1 MLDLLASRKALEDAS
16 GGAEDGGPG
25 GRRSRKKGQHDVNDF
40 SLVSVELCKSTNMKH
55 EAAASGGGGF
65 AVASDRVRDRK
76 AALNFITVTPRQL
89 IEKEG
94 KVAKSVSVNV
104 FTREVRA
111 TRDLIGHKEDFRV
124 NAQYLM
130 ATATVG
136 EELSTEQELGEQ
148 SVSLCEDETSVFLQT
163 SLLQPN
169 QLSPEKDKTA
179 GNITMCILDVQNE
192 LYRVTHHV
200 ES

>member
-1 MLDLLASRKALEDAS
+1 M
-16 GGAEDGGPG
+16 
-25 GRRSRKKGQHDVNDF
+25 RR
-40 SLVSVELCKSTNMKH
+40 
-55 EAAASGGGGF
+55 
-65 AVASDRVRDRK
+65 RVRDRK

-94 KVAKSVSVNV
+94 KEVKSVRVNV
-104 FTREVRA
+104 FTKDVRA

-179 GNITMCILDVQNE
+179 PAAGNITI
-192 LYRVTHHV
+192 
-200 ES
+200 

>member
-1 MLDLLASRKALEDAS
+1 M
-16 GGAEDGGPG
+16 PP
-25 GRRSRKKGQHDVNDF
+25 
-40 SLVSVELCKSTNMKH
+40 
-55 EAAASGGGGF
+55 
-65 AVASDRVRDRK
+65 RVRDRK

-94 KVAKSVSVNV
+94 KEVKSVRVNV
-104 FTREVRA
+104 FTKDVRA
-111 TRDLIGHKEDFRV
+111 TTRDLIGHKEDFRV

-169 QLSPEKDKTA
+169 QLSPEKEKTA
-179 GNITMCILDVQNE
+179 GNITILNVPKNA
-192 LYRVTHHV
+192 LYLQGGPSGR
-200 ES
+200 EPGWG

>member
-1 MLDLLASRKALEDAS
+1 MGLLNTL
-16 GGAEDGGPG
+16 
-25 GRRSRKKGQHDVNDF
+25 
-40 SLVSVELCKSTNMKH
+40 
-55 EAAASGGGGF
+55 
-65 AVASDRVRDRK
+65 
-76 AALNFITVTPRQL
+76 
-89 IEKEG
+89 KE
-94 KVAKSVSVNV
+94 VKSVRVNV
-104 FTREVRA
+104 FTREVRV

-148 SVSLCEDETSVFLQT
+148 SVSLCEDETSIFLQT

-179 GNITMCILDVQNE
+179 PAGKISITNVYSSLG
-192 LYRVTHHV
+192 LHLVTCSDIRSCQVYVLENSVSVRSCHLAQ
-200 ES
+200 SSIKIIIFRIKSSK

>member
-40 SLVSVELCKSTNMKH
+40 SLVAVELCKSTNMKH
-55 EAAASGGGGF
+55 ETTSGGGF
-65 AVASDRVRDRK
+65 ASDRVRDRK

-94 KVAKSVSVNV
+94 KEVKSVRVNV
-104 FTREVRA
+104 FTKDVRA

-179 GNITMCILDVQNE
+179 PAAGNITI
-192 LYRVTHHV
+192 
-200 ES
+200 

>member
-1 MLDLLASRKALEDAS
+1 M
-16 GGAEDGGPG
+16 GP
-25 GRRSRKKGQHDVNDF
+25 
-40 SLVSVELCKSTNMKH
+40 
-55 EAAASGGGGF
+55 
-65 AVASDRVRDRK
+65 RVRDRK

-94 KVAKSVSVNV
+94 KEVKSVRVNV
-104 FTREVRA
+104 FTKDVRA
-111 TRDLIGHKEDFRV
+111 TTRDLIGHKEDFRV

-179 GNITMCILDVQNE
+179 GNITMCILNVQNGG
-192 LYRVTHHV
+192 
-200 ES
+200 

>member
-1 MLDLLASRKALEDAS
+1 MI
-16 GGAEDGGPG
+16 
-25 GRRSRKKGQHDVNDF
+25 
-40 SLVSVELCKSTNMKH
+40 C
-55 EAAASGGGGF
+55 
-65 AVASDRVRDRK
+65 RVRDRK

-94 KVAKSVSVNV
+94 KEAKSVRVNV
-104 FTREVRA
+104 FTREVKSN
-111 TRDLIGHKEDFRV
+111 RDLLGHKEDFRV

-136 EELSTEQELGEQ
+136 EELSTERELGEH

-169 QLSPEKDKTA
+169 QRTPEKDKTVTTA
-179 GNITMCILDVQNE
+179 GNASTSSVLLN
-192 LYRVTHHV
+192 
-200 ES
+200 